1 MKISEVFN
9 LAMSLLPTNTSEDDS
24 LEQYIVGWVNLT
36 LQEMLEAE
44 NSLRRFYGEEPLNKA
59 PVLEDIE
66 DEIDYHDALVRYAL
80 VYNIASLC
88 CKDDDDTYWAND
100 YRNRYVVA
108 VQEAL
113 KMNQGNVIDVYW
125 GES

>member
-59 PVLEDIE
+59 L
-66 DEIDYHDALVRYAL
+66 
-80 VYNIASLC
+80 
-88 CKDDDDTYWAND
+88 YWKI
-100 YRNRYVVA
+100 
-108 VQEAL
+108 L
-113 KMNQGNVIDVYW
+113 KMK
-125 GES
+125 